1 MQKGGGL
8 FPPPFYVL
16 KINMLRRACA
26 HVSDKMQKP
35 LRLSRAFLLRKKHK
49 GEVK

>member
-26 HVSDKMQKP
+26 HVLDKMQKP
-35 LRLSRAFLLRKKHK
+35 LRLSQAFLQRKKHK